1 MSEVNNS
8 KKDKQK
14 KKRSPNRHLA
24 RESAIESLYA
34 WHNGGN
40 DNAMIPSIVAD
51 RLQQEDRQAQD
62 ADYFR
67 EMVMGVTEHVADLD
81 ALIGEA
87 VKGRSLRSIAH
98 VEVNVLRMAVWE
110 LKYHLEIPVRVIIN
124 EALEL
129 TRDYADEPSRGFING
144 VLDKVAQS
152 LRAEE
157 MKK

>member
-1 MSEVNNS
+1 MNE
-8 KKDKQK
+8 KKQQ
-14 KKRSPNRHLA
+14 KKRSPNRHMA

-40 DNAMIPSIVAD
+40 DSAMIPSILAD
-51 RLQQEDRQAQD
+51 RIRQEERHVQD
-62 ADYFR
+62 VDYLR
-67 EMVMGVTEHVADLD
+67 EMVLGVSEHYADLD

-98 VEVNVLRMAVWE
+98 VELNVLRMAVWE
-110 LKYHLEIPVRVIIN
+110 LKYHLEIPYRVIIN

-144 VLDKVAQS
+144 VLDKMVQV

-157 MKK
+157 AKK

>member
-1 MSEVNNS
+1 MSDQNKNE
-8 KKDKQK
+8 D
-14 KKRSPNRHLA
+14 KKRQKRGPNRHLA
-24 RESAIESLYA
+24 RESAIEALYA

-40 DNAMIPSIVAD
+40 DSAMIPAILAD
-51 RLQQEDRQAQD
+51 RIKQEDRQGQD
-62 ADYFR
+62 AEYFR
-67 EMVMGVTEHVADLD
+67 EIVLGVTAQYEDLD
-81 ALIGEA
+81 GLIAKA
-87 VKGRSLRSIAH
+87 VQGRSLRSIAH

-110 LKYHLEIPVRVIIN
+110 LKYHLEIPCRVIIN
-124 EALEL
+124 EALEI